1 MSSIN
6 GMPGAASAAALG
18 SAPEAASAPA
28 ANSRLKINYG
38 DPARAAG
45 LQNMLNK
52 MQQLT
57 AGAQSVVQSR
67 NAGLQ

>member
-6 GMPGAASAAALG
+6 GMSGAAASAALS
-18 SAPEAASAPA
+18 SAPESASAPA
-28 ANSRLKINYG
+28 ANTNLKINYG

-45 LQNMLNK
+45 LQNMLTK

-57 AGAQSVVQSR
+57 AQAQSIVQSR
-67 NAGLQ
+67 NNSLQ

>member
-6 GMPGAASAAALG
+6 GMPGAAASAALHGAQET
-18 SAPEAASAPA
+18 APAPA
-28 ANSRLKINYG
+28 AGAKVKINYG

-52 MQQLT
+52 MQQL
-57 AGAQSVVQSR
+57 AAQAQSVVQAR